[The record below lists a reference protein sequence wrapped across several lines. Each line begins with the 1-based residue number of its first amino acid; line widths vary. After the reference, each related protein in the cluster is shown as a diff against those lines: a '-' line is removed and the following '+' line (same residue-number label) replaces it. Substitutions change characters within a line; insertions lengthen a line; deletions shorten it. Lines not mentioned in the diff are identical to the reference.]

1 MSISA
6 QINEE
11 LKQAM
16 KDKNEAALRALRGIK
31 SALIIA
37 RTEKGGSDEVS
48 DEKAIK
54 AIQKLAKQRRE
65 SIDIYK
71 QQGRAD
77 LQKTEEE
84 ELAVIEKF
92 LPSQMSEDDVR
103 AVVKKLVEQSGAK
116 SAAEIGKVMPLVMKE
131 LGGKADG
138 KMISAL
144 VKEALGK

>member
-1 MSISA
+1 MSIST

-16 KDKNEAALRALRGIK
+16 KDKNEAGLRALRSIK

-37 RTEKGGSDEVS
+37 RTEKGGTDEVT
-48 DEKAIK
+48 DEQAVK

-92 LPSQMSEDDVR
+92 LPKQMSE
-103 AVVKKLVEQSGAK
+103 AEVKAIVTKLVEQSGAK

-138 KMISAL
+138 KMISAF
-144 VKEALGK
+144 VKEALS